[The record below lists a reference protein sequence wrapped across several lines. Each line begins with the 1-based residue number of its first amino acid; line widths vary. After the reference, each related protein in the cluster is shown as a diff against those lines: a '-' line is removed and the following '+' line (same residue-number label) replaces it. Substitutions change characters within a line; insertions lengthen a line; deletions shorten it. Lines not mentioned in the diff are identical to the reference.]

1 MRELRELFFTK
12 SQPISTA
19 GLALPSMV
27 SDDLLDLIGDTGII
41 ESICPLRAE
50 EALLL
55 EGLCLGDSS
64 ASETDPT
71 EFFFPLLELQR
82 IKNIKV
88 RKILCYI
95 LSMFHKI

>member
-1 MRELRELFFTK
+1 MFFTK
-12 SQPISTA
+12 SQPISIA

-27 SDDLLDLIGDTGII
+27 SEDLLDLIGDTGTI
-41 ESICPLRAE
+41 ESIWPLSAE

-82 IKNIKV
+82 IKHIKV
-88 RKILCYI
+88 RKSFDVITVC
-95 LSMFHKI
+95 

>member
-12 SQPISTA
+12 SQPISIA

-27 SDDLLDLIGDTGII
+27 SEDLLDLIGDTGII
-41 ESICPLRAE
+41 ESICPLSAE

-82 IKNIKV
+82 IKNMQIML
-88 RKILCYI
+88 RT
-95 LSMFHKI
+95 

>member
-1 MRELRELFFTK
+1 
-12 SQPISTA
+12 
-19 GLALPSMV
+19 MV

-41 ESICPLRAE
+41 GSIWPLRAE

-55 EGLCLGDSS
+55 DGLCLGDSS

-88 RKILCYI
+88 RNTYYI
-95 LSMFHKI
+95 IYSVCSARLK

>member
-1 MRELRELFFTK
+1 
-12 SQPISTA
+12 
-19 GLALPSMV
+19 MV
-27 SDDLLDLIGDTGII
+27 SEDLLDLIGDTGII
-41 ESICPLRAE
+41 GSICPLRAE

-82 IKNIKV
+82 IKNIQ
-88 RKILCYI
+88 IML
-95 LSMFHKI
+95 HT

>member
-1 MRELRELFFTK
+1 
-12 SQPISTA
+12 
-19 GLALPSMV
+19 MV
-27 SDDLLDLIGDTGII
+27 SEDLLDLIGDTGII
-41 ESICPLRAE
+41 GSIWPLSAE

-88 RKILCYI
+88 WRILCYYVQQD
-95 LSMFHKI
+95 LSKT